1 MTSVLFSVQLK
12 LRSRAVINSTR
23 LMIPMTFSAQTTG
36 PPIHLC
42 DNFVNRG
49 IFLDINGIWGHDCR
63 NAERTHS
70 LARGPAL
77 LDPEERLKPVYGR
90 RTDAQLVAMQ
100 EISLRHDPYETSI
113 SFRTGRPR

>member
-1 MTSVLFSVQLK
+1 MTSVLFWLK
-12 LRSRAVINSTR
+12 LCSRAVINSTR

-70 LARGPAL
+70 LVREPDRARLRSAPRLLRLRDAL
-77 LDPEERLKPVYGR
+77 LLSLGGALAEHESSQH
-90 RTDAQLVAMQ
+90 DADAA
-100 EISLRHDPYETSI
+100 SLWMDS
-113 SFRTGRPR
+113 